1 MFKVKAEK
9 TNKIL
14 FIFIDTGFRFF
25 FYIFIKAP
33 YFRAFNMFISII
45 LLKILFRQNIEKCI
59 LSKVINS
66 ISTIS
71 IEVVFS
77 KILCTIIPNTETYLD
92 GLYNYSYS
100 LCILSIIFI
109 FRIII
114 CYFIKKRN
122 IAMNINDHLS
132 RSNRNS
138 IIFTSIIGCMLIF
151 FNAIEMT
158 IYISDFPY
166 SIFLLDIVPLI
177 GFFVA
182 SMKNIMRINKL
193 EEQDLKIHSLEAY
206 NNTLS
211 IMYDSIRG
219 FRHDFSN
226 FVQALYGYASAEN
239 IEGIKK
245 MSESILADCKNIN
258 NMGILDPKIINNP
271 AVYSIITSKYYTAI
285 KENIT
290 MNIEF
295 MIDLNEVNINTYE
308 LCRIL
313 GILLDNA
320 IEAAKQCG
328 EKVIN
333 VRFLK
338 DYKANRK
345 LIIVENSYN
354 RKNIDIDRIF
364 EKGCTTKSD
373 ENKEHGLGLWT
384 VRNILEHSNNLNLFT
399 TTEDLFCQ
407 QLEIYE

>member
-1 MFKVKAEK
+1 
-9 TNKIL
+9 
-14 FIFIDTGFRFF
+14 
-25 FYIFIKAP
+25 
-33 YFRAFNMFISII
+33 
-45 LLKILFRQNIEKCI
+45 
-59 LSKVINS
+59 
-66 ISTIS
+66 
-71 IEVVFS
+71 
-77 KILCTIIPNTETYLD
+77 
-92 GLYNYSYS
+92 
-100 LCILSIIFI
+100 
-109 FRIII
+109 
-114 CYFIKKRN
+114 
-122 IAMNINDHLS
+122 
-132 RSNRNS
+132 
-138 IIFTSIIGCMLIF
+138 
-151 FNAIEMT
+151 
-158 IYISDFPY
+158 
-166 SIFLLDIVPLI
+166 
-177 GFFVA
+177 
-182 SMKNIMRINKL
+182 
-193 EEQDLKIHSLEAY
+193 
-206 NNTLS
+206 
-211 IMYDSIRG
+211 
-219 FRHDFSN
+219 
-226 FVQALYGYASAEN
+226 
-239 IEGIKK
+239 
-245 MSESILADCKNIN
+245 
-258 NMGILDPKIINNP
+258 
-271 AVYSIITSKYYTAI
+271 
-285 KENIT
+285 